1 MSKLKAVIYA
11 RVSTEEQAKEGFS
24 IPAQIAEL
32 QKYAKLNNF
41 EIVEQFIDEGVSGK
55 SIKGRP
61 QLIRLLKGAEQQK
74 FQIVLLYKL
83 DRLARKLRDQLEISD
98 TLVNF
103 NVKLV
108 SLKENF
114 DTSTPT
120 GMMTFQMFGM
130 IAELERSNIIERGK
144 LGQEQRAREGKYN
157 GGVVLGYNSINKE
170 LVVNESEAIIVKK
183 IFDYADQGW
192 GLKAITRRLN
202 EAGYRSKQ
210 GKAFSTNGIK
220 TILNNPVY
228 IGKIRYNQ
236 VENWSEKRRK
246 GKNAD
251 FIMTDG
257 IHEPI
262 ISQELW
268 DRVHSEI
275 QKRSY
280 KPSRSF
286 TPYILSGILKCPA
299 CGHGMV
305 PARSKGGSGEQYRY
319 YTCGQFHNKGASVC
333 RSNMIKAEYAE
344 QQVMDELHRIVAKPY
359 ILRKV
364 VDHINQQ
371 RANAELP
378 LLDEKKVVEQQIA
391 KAQRKLKSLKEGIM
405 NDPDLADIFK
415 PDLLETQSE
424 LQSLQRRLE
433 EITVQETQYDNK
445 PVDYDS
451 LHNLLAKVQ
460 DALNHADKDEQKALL
475 RLLIQSIH
483 ISKDKPSRKESR
495 RIERII
501 LHFDFTIESLH
512 SDTAELVRRTAKYCE
527 CIAPV
532 PSSAL
537 DYMNNLTEISYGD
550 LMKSL
555 FILPLKAIRF
565 PPINLHRPVNLLCQ
579 HQPHELVGQRH
590 APEAHALL
598 GAAHH
603 VIGEAVAASD
613 DEDDMARPV
622 GAEPVEFS
630 GKLLGAPE
638 LAVDGEGDDMRLAL
652 DVREDAFALAGLDL
666 RDLGVAEGV
675 GRFFVGD
682 LDNLELHVRRQPLR
696 ILRDPVDQVLLLQFA
711 YSDNL
716 NQHMQH
722 PLISL

>member
-24 IPAQIAEL
+24 IAAQIAEL
-32 QKYAKLNNF
+32 EKYAGLNNL
-41 EIVEQFIDEGVSGK
+41 EIVERYIDEGASGK
-55 SIKGRP
+55 SIKGRS
-61 QLIRLLKGAEQQK
+61 QLIKLLKDAEQQK
-74 FQIVLLYKL
+74 FQIVMLYKL

-98 TLVNF
+98 TLVNS
-103 NVKLV
+103 NIKLV

-144 LGQEQRAREGKYN
+144 LGQQQRAREGKYN
-157 GGVVLGYNSINKE
+157 GGVVLGYNNINKE

-183 IFDYADQGW
+183 IFEYADQGL

-210 GKAFSTNGIK
+210 GKPFSTNGIK
-220 TILNNPVY
+220 TILNNPIY

-246 GKNAD
+246 GKNPN
-251 FIMTDG
+251 FILTDG

-262 ISQELW
+262 IAKELW
-268 DRVHSEI
+268 DRVHSAI

-280 KPSRSF
+280 KPSRSY

-319 YTCGQFHNKGASVC
+319 YVCGQFHNKGASVC

-359 ILRKV
+359 ILRKL

-371 RANAELP
+371 RSNAELP

-391 KAQRKLKSLKEGIM
+391 KIQRKLKSLKEGIM

-415 PDLLETQSE
+415 PDLLATQSE
-424 LQSLQRRLE
+424 LHSLQKRLD
-433 EITVQETQYDNK
+433 EIAVSEAQYDNK

-483 ISKDKPSRKESR
+483 ISKDKPSRRESR
-495 RIERII
+495 HIERII
-501 LHFDFTIESLH
+501 LHFDFAIESLH
-512 SDTAELVRRTAKYCE
+512 SDTAELVRRMAKYSE
-527 CIAPV
+527 SIAPIH
-532 PSSAL
+532 PSAL

-550 LMKSL
+550 LMESL
-555 FILPLKAIRF
+555 SILPLKAIRF
-565 PPINLHRPVNLLCQ
+565 SAINLHRAINLLHQ
-579 HQPHELVGQRH
+579 HQPHELVRQRH
-590 APEAHALL
+590 APEAQALL
-598 GAAHH
+598 GAAQHL
-603 VIGEAVAASD
+603 IGEPVAPSD
-613 DEDDMARPV
+613 HEHDMARPV
-622 GAEPVEFS
+622 GAEPVEF
-630 GKLLGAPE
+630 GGQLLRAPE
-638 LAVDGEGDDMRLAL
+638 LAADGERDHVRAL
-652 DVREDAFALAGLDL
+652 LHLREDAFALALLHDGHL
-666 RDLGVAEGV
+666 R
-675 GRFFVGD
+675 
-682 LDNLELHVRRQPLR
+682 
-696 ILRDPVDQVLLLQFA
+696 FA
-711 YSDNL
+711 
-716 NQHMQH
+716 
-722 PLISL
+722 